1 MSQIRA
7 LWWLFCEEHSKLSI
21 INTAVT
27 WVENPV
33 LREVKYL
40 HHDSLIVGAEY
51 ESQNCSYDSNQNV
64 FIQVAKKK
72 ITLVLILLWD
82 FLGLYIVLFPKDY
95 SKLWYYPLSIYW
107 RPIVNQVLVPR
118 STKVIKHHPSCSRG
132 LQASLKTDII
142 I

>member
-72 ITLVLILLWD
+72 NHISPN
-82 FLGLYIVLFPKDY
+82 IVMRLPRVIYSFVSQRLF
-95 SKLWYYPLSIYW
+95 
-107 RPIVNQVLVPR
+107 
-118 STKVIKHHPSCSRG
+118 
-132 LQASLKTDII
+132 
-142 I
+142 